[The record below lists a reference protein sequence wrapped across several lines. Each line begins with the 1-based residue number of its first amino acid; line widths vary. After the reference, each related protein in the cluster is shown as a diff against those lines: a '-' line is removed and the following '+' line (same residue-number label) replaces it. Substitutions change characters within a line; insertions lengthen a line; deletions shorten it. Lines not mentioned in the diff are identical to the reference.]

1 MLLCGEVVDV
11 RYFYAIEKETVLR
24 RASSSDHQVVSESS
38 RRCHTRKRL
47 HDPGYVPVSSGTFLD
62 LFESDHAQSERTF
75 CRLAER
81 RGDNAHFLQAFTT
94 FFQLDRKKHVLVGNS
109 EFSRNCWFITDKGG
123 LQAIASGRDS
133 GDLELADRI
142 SDSPFYRVP
151 DDDIGEANRFAV
163 GGIFYNP
170 FY

>member
-1 MLLCGEVVDV
+1 MPHQ
-11 RYFYAIEKETVLR
+11 EKICTTLDMSRFPPALFSISLNPITRSPSGLSAVLR
-24 RASSSDHQVVSESS
+24 KGEATMFTSCRLSLLSSSSI
-38 RRCHTRKRL
+38 
-47 HDPGYVPVSSGTFLD
+47 G
-62 LFESDHAQSERTF
+62 
-75 CRLAER
+75 
-81 RGDNAHFLQAFTT
+81 
-94 FFQLDRKKHVLVGNS
+94 KKHVLVGNS

-163 GGIFYNP
+163 GGIFLQIP
-170 FY
+170 FIEYVCWACIICKPVNIKSKRKINFLVIFDSCYGYKGI